1 MYIIEPLK
9 DGGGMKTSRVLTEI
23 LRHAWMMDLRAVNG
37 FLPVVANWLNGN
49 DVMFEDRGRLQ
60 IKAAMA
66 GTFTPDDI
74 DDLNDVPENTVAI
87 VPMKGELLKYDDLCS
102 YGTMSVA
109 GLVKT
114 AAMNKNI
121 VALVL
126 DVDSPGGSVNAIPP
140 MLEAIRFAKQM
151 KKPVIVHGDLV
162 ASAAMYV
169 SVFADYIVADNELS
183 SEFGS
188 IGVMVQFADY
198 TDFWEKQ
205 GVKLHTV
212 YAPESTHK
220 NAEYEKAIKGDY
232 EPLQKNILSPL
243 AVQFQ
248 EAVKGARGKKLNLL
262 TDGLLN
268 GKMFFGGDAV
278 KAGLAD
284 GIGSLD
290 KAVEMAY
297 AFADLRKLK

>member
-1 MYIIEPLK
+1 
-9 DGGGMKTSRVLTEI
+9 MKTSRVLTEI

-284 GIGSLD
+284 GIGSLS

>member
-1 MYIIEPLK
+1 
-9 DGGGMKTSRVLTEI
+9 MKTSRVLTEI

-102 YGTMSVA
+102 YGTMSIA
-109 GLVKT
+109 GLVKK
-114 AAMNKNI
+114 AAMNNNI

-220 NAEYEKAIKGDY
+220 NAEIEKAIKGDY
-232 EPLQKNILSPL
+232 EPLQRNILSPL

-262 TDGLLN
+262 TEGLLN

-284 GIGSLD
+284 GIGSLY

>member
-1 MYIIEPLK
+1 
-9 DGGGMKTSRVLTEI
+9 MKTSRVLTEI

-49 DVMFEDRGRLQ
+49 DVTFEDRGRLQ

-102 YGTMSVA
+102 YGTSSIA

-169 SVFADYIVADNELS
+169 SAFADYIVADNELS

-220 NAEYEKAIKGDY
+220 NLEFEKAVKGDY

-248 EAVKGARGKKLNLL
+248 EAVKGARGRKLNLM

-284 GIGSLD
+284 GIGSLY

-297 AFADLRKLK
+297 AFADLKKLK

>member
-1 MYIIEPLK
+1 
-9 DGGGMKTSRVLTEI
+9 MKTSRVLTEI

-49 DVMFEDRGRLQ
+49 DVTFEDRGKLQ

-66 GTFTPDDI
+66 GTFTPDDVDSL
-74 DDLNDVPENTVAI
+74 DDLPENTVAI
-87 VPMKGELLKYDDLCS
+87 VPLKGELLKYDDLCS
-102 YGTMSVA
+102 HGTMSIA
-109 GLVKT
+109 GLVKS
-114 AAMNKNI
+114 ASMNKNI

-140 MLEAIRFAKQM
+140 MLEAIRFARQM

-169 SVFADYIVADNELS
+169 SVHADYIVADNELS

-220 NAEYEKAIKGDY
+220 NAEFEKAIKGDY

-284 GIGSLD
+284 GIGSLY